1 MNTET
6 LPKKIL
12 RDWQSIRRMTD
23 EIDLLFAADNIPD
36 LLKISQKR
44 QQKIEMFFSHINA
57 HASAYTTQIRDH
69 IADDIDYI
77 RQQHTKIRQL
87 LEQKQQMLLKE
98 QNQLKVRANALK
110 AYGGEE

>member
-6 LPKKIL
+6 LPKKIQ

-23 EIDLLFAADNIPD
+23 EIDQLFAADDIQG
-36 LLKISQKR
+36 LLECSQKR
-44 QQKIEMFFSHINA
+44 QQKIEDFFSFIEIS
-57 HASAYTTQIRDH
+57 ASTSRNQIRSH

-77 RQQHTKIRQL
+77 REQHSKIRQV
-87 LEQKQQMLLKE
+87 LEQKQEMLLKE

-110 AYGGEE
+110 AYGAEE